1 MTIDTEITEVQV
13 KSDEVEREIADVEED
28 IVKANNEMRE
38 IKEVLKTDYT
48 PKSKQE
54 KVSKREAK
62 KMELISE
69 PQSKSCFIN
78 FFIPCKPSKD
88 RVVLDK
94 IAKGPSSQSL
104 IFRDESESSALD
116 GYRRGSMVTKE
127 SFGNINASSQEAYK
141 YKNKQKKRRR
151 KSKI

>member
-1 MTIDTEITEVQV
+1 MQV
-13 KSDEVEREIADVEED
+13 KAEEIEREIADVEDE
-28 IVKANNEMRE
+28 ILKMNNETRE

-62 KMELISE
+62 KLELISE

-78 FFIPCKPSKD
+78 FFMPCKPSKD
-88 RVVLDK
+88 RVMLEKVS
-94 IAKGPSSQSL
+94 KGPSSQSV
-104 IFRDESESSALD
+104 IYKDESESSALD

-127 SFGNINASSQEAYK
+127 SFGEINPDAKGKYEYK
-141 YKNKQKKRRR
+141 DKQNKKKRR
-151 KSKI
+151 KPQI